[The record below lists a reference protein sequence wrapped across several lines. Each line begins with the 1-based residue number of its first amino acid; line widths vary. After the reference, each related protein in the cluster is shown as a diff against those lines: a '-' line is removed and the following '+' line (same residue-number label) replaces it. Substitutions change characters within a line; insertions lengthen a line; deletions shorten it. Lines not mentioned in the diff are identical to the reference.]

1 MKKVFTFLFLFLYCC
16 FSLAAQ
22 LEYTITES
30 ELERLETISANWEKS
45 RQRLQSQVAN
55 LKAKLNEALTKSE
68 TLNRQLSAERETSRN
83 LRLSFNEYENAVQ
96 TTLTKNRAQIENLQK
111 KNARLK
117 IAAIVLS
124 CALFCGFVLI
134 VTGFILKLKK

>member
-1 MKKVFTFLFLFLYCC
+1 MKKYFAFLLVCVCC

-22 LEYTITES
+22 PEYTITES
-30 ELERLETISANWEKS
+30 ELERLETISTNWEKS
-45 RQRLQSQVAN
+45 RQRLQSQVAS

-96 TTLTKNRAQIENLQK
+96 KELTKEKSKIENLQK

-117 IAAIVLS
+117 IGIV
-124 CALFCGFVLI
+124 VLAGVVFASI
-134 VTGFILKLKK
+134 VFLIIKFILKLKK

>member
-1 MKKVFTFLFLFLYCC
+1 MKKYFAFLVLCVFC

-22 LEYTITES
+22 SEYTITEP

-45 RQRLQSQVAN
+45 RQRLQLQAQN
-55 LKAKLNEALTKSE
+55 LKAKLNEALRKSE

-96 TTLTKNRAQIENLQK
+96 TTLTENLAQIEKLEK
-111 KNARLK
+111 KNMRLK

-124 CALFCGFVLI
+124 CALFCGLVFVI
-134 VTGFILKLKK
+134 MKFILKLKK